1 MPFLVISGLMVDG
14 MRTAATADFGFDL
27 DGLAAVPLRLDD
39 VGGGRQDRGFFQR
52 AVGANLGQAD
62 GVRAVTVAD
71 GMPLDF
77 QSRRVRVSRPGAEFV
92 NAHATRVAEG
102 FFDTLGIPIRQGRGI
117 SDDDREGRER
127 VAVLSPALAERL
139 FGNEHA
145 LGRQVAVSF
154 AGAEPQDVTVVGVTA
169 DFVTWQVDEDREQLL
184 VPLAQHPVSRVLLI
198 ARTDRD
204 VSAAWWTAAFRR
216 AVAEVDRE
224 VTPGPLVLGNE
235 LRRNSMAAFLTQ
247 SAVAAGGGS
256 VALLLGGLGVYG
268 VIGFMV
274 ATRSRE
280 IAVRMALGASRRG
293 VIRLVLRDVL
303 RLVVPGVV
311 AGILPILIFRV
322 MVRLPNGVV
331 EPLIYLAA
339 AAIVAGVALLA
350 GLPSALRAASV
361 APMGAMRAE

>member
-1 MPFLVISGLMVDG
+1 M
-14 MRTAATADFGFDL
+14 A
-27 DGLAAVPLRLDD
+27 
-39 VGGGRQDRGFFQR
+39 
-52 AVGANLGQAD
+52 
-62 GVRAVTVAD
+62 
-71 GMPLDF
+71 
-77 QSRRVRVSRPGAEFV
+77 
-92 NAHATRVAEG
+92 
-102 FFDTLGIPIRQGRGI
+102 
-117 SDDDREGRER
+117 
-127 VAVLSPALAERL
+127 
-139 FGNEHA
+139 
-145 LGRQVAVSF
+145 
-154 AGAEPQDVTVVGVTA
+154 
-169 DFVTWQVDEDREQLL
+169 
-184 VPLAQHPVSRVLLI
+184 RVLLI

-204 VSAAWWTAAFRR
+204 VSAAWWTATFRR
-216 AVAEVDRE
+216 AIAEVDRE
-224 VTPGPLVLGNE
+224 ATPGQLVLGHE
-235 LRRNSMAAFLTQ
+235 LRRHNRAAYLTQ

-303 RLVVPGVV
+303 RLVIPGVA

-322 MVRLPNGVV
+322 MVRMPGGVV

-339 AAIVAGVALLA
+339 GAAVAAVALLA